1 MQDSL
6 RLALVAWEK
15 VGLAQLQRDL
25 DAQGLGIIENQNQ
38 STTSRKQLAD
48 QTKEFKKVPD
58 DDKLNQVK
66 ILLKAYQSEIDS
78 MTKRSKFAETCFLTL
93 YKLLSDVPDPVIL
106 ITSALEQAKQLD
118 QVTSLQTE
126 NRRLKE
132 ELAASSTQI
141 TASKSLDTT
150 ISSLKQRLS
159 KYEAMLDEMVA
170 EKVAQK
176 ESEMKQIMDE
186 KIRIYKETEHALNR
200 QLNHLMNQI
209 SSLQSNH
216 EVAQA
221 RLVDNTQKYDEGVAA
236 RLAELEIVM
245 MDLERANTK
254 TAQLSNENRLLKEK
268 MSDSVETSQN
278 NEKINQLHNQIRLAE
293 AENIALIEQL
303 DDVTAAQ
310 KNLEVVNFQI
320 LQDQKRDQAM
330 KLFEIAQLQ
339 SQLAEFSDY
348 EEIKKELDIIKGI
361 EFDGFVESEI
371 SSSVVDHP
379 LEKLVLAKNKKLQND
394 VTTLKTEL
402 QNMQEKLA
410 QYTLTKDSLEA
421 QLTESKSLIVKLE
434 ADLLQLNPSCMASPQ
449 KYTSMD
455 HGLESIMLDNLS
467 KTNHPVTGGNI
478 PGTADASIVS
488 ILTSQRDRYKQRF
501 EEVEQNMR
509 EHIQTISDLR
519 YEIANFKADNVK
531 LYEKLRYAES
541 YSNTRFQ
548 GTNNRHSSAVDI
560 TADRYSNNQLL
571 DQDSVSTK
579 YRGIYEESLDPFK
592 RFHKQEEQRRFHS
605 MNPAERAALS
615 LTRLL
620 STNKYS
626 RWIFVIY
633 SGALHLLVFFTLF
646 QLSMSDCSRAKQDD
660 IWAVQ
665 SHDTSSPS

>member
-1 MQDSL
+1 
-6 RLALVAWEK
+6 
-15 VGLAQLQRDL
+15 
-25 DAQGLGIIENQNQ
+25 
-38 STTSRKQLAD
+38 
-48 QTKEFKKVPD
+48 
-58 DDKLNQVK
+58 
-66 ILLKAYQSEIDS
+66 

-371 SSSVVDHP
+371 SSSV
-379 LEKLVLAKNKKLQND
+379 
-394 VTTLKTEL
+394 TEL